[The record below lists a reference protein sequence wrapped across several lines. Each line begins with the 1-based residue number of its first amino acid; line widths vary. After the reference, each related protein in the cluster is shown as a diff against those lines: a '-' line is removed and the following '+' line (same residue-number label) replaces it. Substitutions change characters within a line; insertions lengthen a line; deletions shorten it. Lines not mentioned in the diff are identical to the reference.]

1 MFFNI
6 VFLFLSVADKGFFLS
21 SFFLLIR
28 LPKEEDWSS
37 HGQPFKLTKKNGGDG
52 AGYPLAHTCFFQLEV
67 PEYSSDEV
75 AVKRLKFCATI
86 AAGMGFGFA

>member
-1 MFFNI
+1 
-6 VFLFLSVADKGFFLS
+6 
-21 SFFLLIR
+21 LLIR

-75 AVKRLKFCATI
+75 AVQRLKFCATI